1 MRSKPVKSV
10 LNEQESG
17 YWMTRLLS
25 KRTRNKKQRRREE
38 DKSNRWDQEVFQ
50 KLLVST
56 EVRMERFP
64 DSWEPRKTTKSQC
77 TMNLVQEIY

>member
-17 YWMTRLLS
+17 YWMTRVLS